1 MSFSEIENTNDN
13 DNNIEENLTDTPI
26 NRYQSFE

>member
-13 DNNIEENLTDTPI
+13 DMEEILTDTPI
-26 NRYQSFE
+26 NRYKSFE